1 MEEFVCFGVMI
12 LLFTL
17 FGLAV
22 GGLLAEAIAK
32 VVFKKK

>member
-17 FGLAV
+17 FGISVA
-22 GGLLAEAIAK
+22 GLIGSAIEK
-32 VVFKKK
+32 IVFKKK